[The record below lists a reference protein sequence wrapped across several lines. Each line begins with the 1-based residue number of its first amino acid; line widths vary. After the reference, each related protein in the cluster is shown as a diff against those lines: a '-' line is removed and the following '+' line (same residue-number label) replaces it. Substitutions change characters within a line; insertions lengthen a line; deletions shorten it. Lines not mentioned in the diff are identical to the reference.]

1 MLSVEVNMRMVY
13 ARKGF
18 SIRPSTH
25 NKRIRRL
32 SVRPIRPYPR
42 VTFSRKGV
50 QRVPPVFPDDMG
62 FDLQEP
68 SQTTNAQHK
77 WLSAYERSPKLYG
90 KQGVVHFSSSQTWNP
105 SSLEYQNVPSSVLY
119 QLVSFSSFSSHSP
132 FGNSCQVAT

>member
-1 MLSVEVNMRMVY
+1 MCSRGSMLEPMCTKLV
-13 ARKGF
+13 F
-18 SIRPSTH
+18 
-25 NKRIRRL
+25 
-32 SVRPIRPYPR
+32 VRVSSGLYSSLPTRDFL
-42 VTFSRKGV
+42 TQGV